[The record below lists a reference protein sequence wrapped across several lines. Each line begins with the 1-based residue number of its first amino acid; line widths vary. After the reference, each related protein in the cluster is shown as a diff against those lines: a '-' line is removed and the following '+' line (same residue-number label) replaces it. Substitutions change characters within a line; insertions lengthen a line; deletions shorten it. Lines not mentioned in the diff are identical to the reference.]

1 MDLSQE
7 NRRWLEV
14 MKNTYQ
20 ANTSQASKQNTL
32 SAMMSGLDRELKS

>member
-14 MKNTYQ
+14 MKNSYQ
-20 ANTSQASKQNTL
+20 ADTNPTSKQNRL
-32 SAMMSGLDRELKS
+32 SGMMSGLDRELKS